1 MVLQRLSSSKHLYI
15 KPSVKKR
22 KRYMN
27 LHYAKML
34 LKCKEILESF
44 KRKKRESFVF
54 RVEIALWL
62 KGNNYLLSYD

>member
-1 MVLQRLSSSKHLYI
+1 
-15 KPSVKKR
+15 
-22 KRYMN
+22 MN